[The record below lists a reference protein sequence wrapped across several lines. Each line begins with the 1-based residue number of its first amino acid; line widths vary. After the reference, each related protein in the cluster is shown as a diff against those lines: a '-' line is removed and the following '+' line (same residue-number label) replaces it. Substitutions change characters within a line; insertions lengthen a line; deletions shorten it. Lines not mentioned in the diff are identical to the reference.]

1 MDDAC
6 DESDIGVRLERSTG
20 VNDEIDKLLLL
31 LVELDGEVEVA
42 EVELELDDD
51 AASACNSGS
60 EAAALVLLEPLVLP
74 VPLLLDPLAL
84 AT

>member
-6 DESDIGVRLERSTG
+6 EESDIGVRLERSTG
-20 VNDEIDKLLLL
+20 VNDEIEKLLLP
-31 LVELDGEVEVA
+31 VELDGEVEVA
-42 EVELELDDD
+42 EVVLELDDD

-60 EAAALVLLEPLVLP
+60 EAAALVLLEPL
-74 VPLLLDPLAL
+74 LLLSLDPLAL